1 MIESN
6 AVQTLSNGQFN
17 LVYNAL
23 SFVFAAML
31 ASFVYFLLTRNQITK
46 KNQAA
51 LNLTTLVVLIAGY
64 HYLRIFNSWT
74 EAFHFVN
81 GQYVMSGLPFNEGYC
96 YVDWLLTV
104 PLLLAELIL
113 VLRLKS
119 EVARGLIYKLSIA
132 SALMIG
138 LGYPGELA
146 PADST
151 ARLVWGG
158 LSTVFFIYIL
168 YVLFV
173 ELTKSLDGQPARIRQ
188 LIAGMRWVILGT
200 WMVYPIA
207 YILPRIISDE
217 NTALVV
223 RQVGY
228 SIRFDDCT
236 SPATRVKYCTDGMLL
251 RECLLDP
258 DLSRYAV
265 GSVCVCVC
273 VCV

>member
-6 AVQTLSNGQFN
+6 AVQTLTNGQFN

-64 HYLRIFNSWT
+64 HYLRIFNSWN

-81 GQYVMSGLPFNEGYC
+81 GQYVMSGLPFNEGYR

-132 SALMIG
+132 SALMVG

-173 ELTKSLDGQPARIRQ
+173 ELTKSLDGQPSRIRQ

-217 NTALVV
+217 NTALVA

-228 SIRFDDCT
+228 SIADVLAKPLFGLF
-236 SPATRVKYCTDGMLL
+236 AVMIMLIKS
-251 RECLLDP
+251 REEEVSLNK
-258 DLSRYAV
+258 
-265 GSVCVCVC
+265 
-273 VCV
+273 